1 MRIALVSPL
10 YESVPPAMYGGTE
23 RVIGALANELVA
35 RDHDVTL
42 FAAGGSTTA
51 ATLVPAVAAPLRMSM
66 TRTELEQIAPHL
78 HLQMLADVYRD
89 APDRFDIVHAH
100 TDIWTLPFAR
110 SSPVP
115 TVVTM
120 HGRLDLDVVRAVLPS
135 YAGTPFVSI
144 SDDQRRAVADLP
156 VRWEATCPNGLD
168 LDTYFAAARPSSSDY
183 LAFVGRITPEK
194 RPDWAVE
201 VARRAGRPLRV
212 AAKIDPLDVDYWH
225 TVIEPLFRSSDVE
238 FVGEIGESEKPE
250 FFAGAA
256 ATLFP
261 IDWPEPFGLV
271 MIESL
276 ASGTPVVALR
286 NGSVPEVLSH
296 GVSGFVCDSLDDMV
310 EAIDHVDSISPEACR
325 REARRFTAPVMTDN
339 YLDVYEGLV
348 HEGLVDARCPVTAL
362 PSRVFDLPSVSTGS

>member
-10 YESVPPAMYGGTE
+10 YEAVPPTAYGGTE
-23 RVIGALANELVA
+23 RVIGALADELVA
-35 RDHDVTL
+35 RGHDVTL
-42 FAAGGSTTA
+42 FAPGGSQTA
-51 ATLVPAVAAPLRMSM
+51 ATLEAACAAPLRMTM
-66 TRTELEQIAPHL
+66 TRAELQEIAPHL

-100 TDIWTLPFAR
+100 TDIWTFPFAQ

-120 HGRLDLDVVRAVLPS
+120 HGRLDLDVVRAVLPK
-135 YAGTPFVSI
+135 YPDTPLVSI
-144 SDDQRRAVADLP
+144 SDDQRRPLADLP
-156 VRWEATCPNGLD
+156 LRWAATCPNGLD
-168 LDTYFAAARPSSSDY
+168 LDNYFATPKPASTDY

-225 TVIEPLFRSSDVE
+225 SEIEPLFRSSDVE
-238 FVGEIGESEKPE
+238 FVGEIGEDEKPE

-276 ASGTPVVALR
+276 ASGTPVIALR
-286 NGSVPEVLSH
+286 NGSVPEVLTD
-296 GVSGFVCDSLDDMV
+296 GVSGFVCESLDGMVDAVGRIDSLLPAD
-310 EAIDHVDSISPEACR
+310 CR
-325 REARRFTAPVMTDN
+325 REAERFTAPVMTDN
-339 YLDVYEGLV
+339 YLAVYEGLV
-348 HEGLVDARCPVTAL
+348 DELCSVTTL
-362 PSRVFDLPSVSTGS
+362 PSRVFGLPSVPTAS